1 MKLLQCKQKLYR
13 TNKTKY
19 RLQIEIIELILNFI
33 QYNRKV
39 QTLQRLK
46 CYSNIII
53 IELKYEIIFLNK
65 SASTRLS
72 YRSK

>member
-33 QYNRKV
+33 QYKW
-39 QTLQRLK
+39 K
-46 CYSNIII
+46 SSNIATF
-53 IELKYEIIFLNK
+53 EML
-65 SASTRLS
+65 
-72 YRSK
+72 